1 MSKKNQEGDSTSSE
15 NYDIISAQIEGAVD
29 MVLSQ
34 ETKNGGETGDQP
46 TGGNAGTDAGTT
58 VQKPAGEEQ
67 PSETPTEFSASDA
80 DIERAVKAGLSVA
93 DAKSFKDKAAFDR
106 VCAALEGKA
115 APKGDTATG
124 GKPGEPGKESPEEN
138 AGEFEIPTLPDDEG
152 FDPKLVDAFGK
163 MGNLL
168 KQVMKENAELKKA
181 GTTAE
186 AKTFF
191 DQQLGS
197 MDEAVRAKVDGAA
210 KEKLKAKFDML
221 EAAYKATGAKMSREE
236 IFNEAAQLTLGVD
249 VGAAGRATK
258 LAARKSLHLA
268 PPSGEGKGGTA
279 KKTEDDVDRDIARLL
294 SEKFNI

>member
-1 MSKKNQEGDSTSSE
+1 MSEKNQEGDSTSSE

-34 ETKNGGETGDQP
+34 ETENGGETGDQP
-46 TGGNAGTDAGTT
+46 TGGNAGADTGTT
-58 VQKPAGEEQ
+58 VLTPAGEEQ

-93 DAKSFKDKAAFDR
+93 DAKSFKDKATFDR

-168 KQVMKENAELKKA
+168 KQVLKENAELKKA

-191 DQQLGS
+191 DQQLGG
-197 MDEAVRAKVDGAA
+197 MDNAA
-210 KEKLKAKFDML
+210 KEKLKAKFEKFKAKFDML
-221 EAAYKATGAKMSREE
+221 EAAYKATGANMTREE
-236 IFNEAAQLTLGVD
+236 IFGEAVQLTLGAD
-249 VGAAGRATK
+249 IGAAGRASK